1 MRYENKMHRVLI
13 LLSLL
18 IVFMDAR
25 AHTAG
30 YNLKFQLSQHDF
42 ADTLAIELV
51 GGRVVVPVRVGQREM
66 HFLFDTGAAQAVVYA
81 DGDLASCPQL
91 GTIASID
98 AMGRREQVPLV
109 QLPPLSL
116 GNLTL
121 TGCQATVHRRPVSRH
136 RYDGILGFDLIC
148 KGLSVKIDLQRRHII
163 ITDRKKHFA
172 DETGF
177 ESRYRV
183 LPALHTPYVQVEPF
197 RDYYEEALFDTGS
210 PLLFSL
216 GQQSFTRKAVIAC
229 KRQRAG
235 QIEGRAEGSFLV
247 GLHGREQHA
256 EVTFL
261 CLDSLVWGG
270 FAFRELHTKTV
281 GTGSHLGAAVLHYGA
296 VTFLPRQRVVRFQ
309 PYDHQSEAVVGNG
322 QTDKVIA
329 SVDGLP
335 VAAFVWRQGNAYAAG
350 LREGDVLLKID
361 GRELHSYDEYARFR
375 YLIGYH
381 YTFLVRDRYGFMKE
395 VKMVI
400 N

>member
-1 MRYENKMHRVLI
+1 MRRVLI
-13 LLSLL
+13 LFLL
-18 IVFMDAR
+18 FVAFMDASTQ
-25 AHTAG
+25 TAG
-30 YNLKFQLSQHDF
+30 YNLKFRLSQHDF

-51 GGRVVVPVRVGQREM
+51 GGRVVVPVCVGHREM
-66 HFLFDTGAAQAVVYA
+66 RFLFDTGAAQAVVYA

-98 AMGRREQVPLV
+98 ATGRREQVPLV

-116 GNLTL
+116 GSLTL
-121 TGCQATVHRRPVSRH
+121 TGCQATVHHRPVSRY

-172 DETGF
+172 TETGF

-183 LPALHTPYVQVEPF
+183 FPALHTPYVQVEPF
-197 RDYYEEALFDTGS
+197 RGYFEEVLFDTGS

-216 GQQSFTRKAVIAC
+216 GQQSFTQKAVAAC

-270 FAFRELHTKTV
+270 FAFRTLHTKTH
-281 GTGSHLGAAVLHYGA
+281 GTGSHLGATVLHYGA

-309 PYDHQSEAVVGNG
+309 PYGHQREVVVNND

-335 VAAFVWRQGNAYAAG
+335 VAAFVWQQGKAYAAG

-361 GRELHSYDEYARFR
+361 GHELHSYNEYARFR

-381 YTFLVRDRYGFMKE
+381 YTFLVRDKHGITKE
-395 VKMVI
+395 VKMMI
-400 N
+400 H